1 MVLTNNTALGIAPDI
16 NHNGVS
22 DHVHRKIIQHHWNNP
37 GIAAVQGSTLE
48 VRGRNDLKYDLT
60 AGMAVVCRDANAVE
74 GYTEAY
80 VDAMQVGPVAANTGT
95 NPRIDTVWIRANDIR
110 LGDTPEGST
119 TKSNRV
125 EVGVAQGTP
134 ATSPKE
140 PTLPARAMKLRSMRV
155 PAGATTTK
163 NCTPTG
169 NVDFAVPYGASL
181 GILTRVA
188 ENKDKQ
194 ASSNPPYKEPFLN
207 YTFYVPTDR
216 WIFLHAYL
224 CVSTPEKNQP
234 GGVAA
239 VHFYLDG
246 QKYTTRK
253 VPYTDS
259 YETYEPTTTMLVSAG
274 THTVGIAMYNQ
285 AGTGYVTHY
294 GQITDASGDV
304 SKYVGRVLVV
314 KDEGVAR

>member
-22 DHVHRKIIQHHWNNP
+22 DHVHRKIIQHHWTNP

-60 AGMAVVCRDANAVE
+60 AGMAVVCRDANAVD

-80 VDAMQVGPVAANTGT
+80 VDAMQVGAVAANTGT
-95 NPRIDTVWIRANDIR
+95 NPRIDTIWIRANDIK
-110 LGDTPEGST
+110 LGDRPEGADT
-119 TKSNRV
+119 ASNRV

-188 ENKDKQ
+188 ENIDGK
-194 ASSNPPYKEPFLN
+194 SSNPPNKAPFLS

-216 WIFLHAYL
+216 WILLHAYL
-224 CVSTPEKNQP
+224 CVSTPNKGDP
-234 GGVAA
+234 SGVAA
-239 VHFYLDG
+239 VQFYLDG
-246 QKYTTRK
+246 QLYTTRK
-253 VPYTDS
+253 IPYTDA
-259 YETYEPTTTMLVSAG
+259 YDTHERTTTMHVSAG

-285 AGTGYVTHY
+285 AGPGYVTRY
-294 GQITDASGDV
+294 GQKTDASGDV